1 MAPQSFTLKNI
12 DLLIMD
18 IKREYAFGVIPFYR
32 ESLGE
37 YVFFIGLT
45 QNRDGR
51 KQFWKF
57 PKGHKDNEEEDDVD
71 AAIREMWEETGVRLE
86 QDALIKSVS
95 FKEQYFFEV
104 GDEVVR
110 KMNTFY
116 LGEVDED
123 LRNSIKLDE
132 KEFVEYRWLNFNDT
146 LALLPGN
153 SKQMLIDA
161 HDFLVRH
168 RV

>member
-1 MAPQSFTLKNI
+1 
-12 DLLIMD
+12 
-18 IKREYAFGVIPFYR
+18 
-32 ESLGE
+32 
-37 YVFFIGLT
+37 
-45 QNRDGR
+45 
-51 KQFWKF
+51 
-57 PKGHKDNEEEDDVD
+57 
-71 AAIREMWEETGVRLE
+71 MWEETGVRLE